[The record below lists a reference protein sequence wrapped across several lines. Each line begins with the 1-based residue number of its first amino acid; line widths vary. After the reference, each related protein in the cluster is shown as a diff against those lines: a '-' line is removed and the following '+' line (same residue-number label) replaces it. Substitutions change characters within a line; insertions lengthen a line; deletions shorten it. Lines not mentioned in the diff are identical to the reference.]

1 LRVDLIFQDGYIV
14 KETWIVTGSSVG
26 LGRSIVEAA
35 LAEGHNVVATA
46 RDLRSLDDLVAHF
59 PDQLLV
65 QRLDVTD
72 GQNARDVVEATV
84 KRFGRLDVLVNNAGF
99 SGVGSIEDIPLD
111 LIEQQFATNFMGA
124 VHACKAVLPT
134 MRAQRQG
141 RIILISSIGARIATP
156 GAGIYY
162 ASKAAVS
169 ALSEILALEVAPLG
183 IKVSAVEPGAMRTRF
198 AEAGSLK
205 VAPFDAAY
213 NDTLGA
219 TVGMLRSAEY
229 ASYLRDPA
237 GVAAMILR
245 VAKLED
251 MPARILAGADSYEM
265 GIGVAAQ
272 QNASDAKWEKLS
284 RSATVA

>member
-1 LRVDLIFQDGYIV
+1 VEVVV
-14 KETWIVTGSSVG
+14 KETWIVTVSSVG
-26 LGRSIVEAA
+26 LGRSIVEAV
-35 LAEGHNVVATA
+35 LAEGHDVVATA
-46 RDLRSLDDLVAHF
+46 RDPRSLDDLALRF
-59 PDQLLV
+59 PDQLLAL
-65 QRLDVTD
+65 RLDVTD
-72 GQNARDVVEATV
+72 ARNARDVVEATV
-84 KRFGRLDVLVNNAGF
+84 KRFGRLDVLVSNAGF
-99 SGVGSIEDIPLD
+99 SGVGSIQDMPLD

-124 VHACKAVLPT
+124 VHACKAALPT

-169 ALSEILALEVAPLG
+169 SLAESLALEVAPLG

-205 VAPFDAAY
+205 VAPFDSAY
-213 NDTLGA
+213 NGTVGA

-229 ASYLRDPA
+229 SSFLRDPD

-245 VAKLED
+245 VAKLV
-251 MPARILAGADSYEM
+251 MPARILAGEDSYQM
-265 GIGVAAQ
+265 GTDAAALR
-272 QNASDAKWEKLS
+272 NASDAKWEKLS